1 MPTDSMPTHAVPE
14 TVPWIAESLDELV
27 AGATDRLEVR
37 TSDAK
42 SGARFER
49 LVIDGERLF
58 LKVLSAEDDWIMR
71 VTGNTSNWEFKVWQA
86 GIYAETPAVIDHTVR
101 GMALEDGR
109 LAMLMTDCGDD
120 LVPPGDDPLPAA
132 HHADFLDAMATMHA
146 HFLGWHDDLGLYD
159 LSRRWL
165 FFAPETIA
173 PELEVADVP
182 GPIAVAHQGW
192 GILPE
197 RAPRLH
203 ELVRQIHRDP
213 EPLSAALRDTPLT
226 FVAGD
231 WKLGNVGHRPDGRTI
246 LLDWA
251 YPGEAPPCWDL
262 TWYLALNRARLP
274 ESKEATVD
282 RYRAALEARGV
293 ATEDWWDRQLGL
305 SFVGMAAVFAWEK
318 AVGDQAEL
326 DWWERA
332 ALDGARWL

>member
-1 MPTDSMPTHAVPE
+1 VATD
-14 TVPWIAESLDELV
+14 TVPRTAESLEELV
-27 AGATDRLEVR
+27 AGATDRFEVR

-49 LVIDGERLF
+49 LVIDGKKHF
-58 LKVLSAEDDWIMR
+58 LKSLSAADDWIMR

-86 GIYAETPAVIDHTVR
+86 GLYAQTPTVIDHTVQ
-101 GMALEDGR
+101 GMALEGDR
-109 LAMLMTDCGDD
+109 LSILMTDCGDD
-120 LVPPGDDPLPAA
+120 LVPPGDDPVPAE
-132 HHADFLDAMATMHA
+132 HHADFIDAMAAMHA
-146 HFLGWHDDLGLYD
+146 HFMGWQDELSLQD

-173 PELEVADVP
+173 PELEGPDVP
-182 GPIAVAHQGW
+182 GPIVVAHQGW
-192 GILPE
+192 GLLPE

-203 ELVRQIHRDP
+203 ELVSDVHRDP
-213 EPLSAALRDTPLT
+213 GSLSDALRATPLT

-231 WKLGNVGHRPDGRTI
+231 WKFGNVGHRRDGRTI

-274 ESKEATVD
+274 ESKEATVT
-282 RYRAALEARGV
+282 RYRERLEAHGV
-293 ATEDWWDRQLGL
+293 ATDDWWDRQLGL

-318 AVGDQAEL
+318 AVGDQDEL

-332 ALDGARWL
+332 ALDGAQWL